1 MLNFLL
7 LVQILFHSGF
17 TEHFFFL
24 GVICIIA
31 HESGKLAKFNLDDFC
46 YNPVQE
52 IPVMGHDEHSSGIV
66 EQIGFQPGDGVHIEV
81 VGGLVQKDEIWM
93 GEQKFS

>member
-1 MLNFLL
+1 
-7 LVQILFHSGF
+7 
-17 TEHFFFL
+17 
-24 GVICIIA
+24 
-31 HESGKLAKFNLDDFC
+31 
-46 YNPVQE
+46 
-52 IPVMGHDEHSSGIV
+52 MGHDEHSSGIV